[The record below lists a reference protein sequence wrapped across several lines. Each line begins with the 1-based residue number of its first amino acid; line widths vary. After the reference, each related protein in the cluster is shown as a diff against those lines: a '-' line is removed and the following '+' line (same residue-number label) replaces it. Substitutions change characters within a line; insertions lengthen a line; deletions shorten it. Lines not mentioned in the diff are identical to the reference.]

1 MTKYLFSHYFIY
13 VYISFNL
20 KFQNID
26 TKYYIFFLFFIL
38 FLQLSIKNKHLS
50 YLIKKRLDYT

>member
-26 TKYYIFFLFFIL
+26 TKYYIFFLFLIL